1 MSDINKIW
9 TKVLETIKPEI
20 LPVSYSTW
28 IEPIV
33 PVSDNNNTFV
43 LEVANEWNRTMIE
56 ERYKDLIK
64 NALMILT
71 NNDYSVEINIVNNDT
86 EKKALQKDEFSKKNV
101 SFMGLNSE
109 YRFDNFI
116 IGDSNKVAQAAANAV
131 ASACIANSPCDYNP
145 LFLFSG
151 AGLGKTHLMH
161 AVGNKILSE
170 APDRKVLYVTSEQFT
185 NDLIN
190 AITTNT
196 NQEFRKKYR
205 TVDILMIDDIQ
216 FISKREGIQQEIF
229 HTFND
234 LFQDKKFIIIS
245 CDKPPRE
252 LFGIEERLITRFA
265 SGVVYEI
272 QSPDFETRVAILKK
286 KAEQLNIEV
295 SDDICH
301 YIADNVTKSN
311 RELESTMKMIVS
323 YHRLMNREVTLALAK
338 EALKDYITDSA
349 GVVTADSICEIIER
363 YFNLEKNDL
372 KLKTRAKK
380 ISYPRQIAMYFMK
393 KLIDMNL
400 NNIGMY
406 FNGMDH
412 SSIIHN
418 IKKIENDIQ
427 TDSVFAQKIEMLK
440 KDIIN

>member
-1 MSDINKIW
+1 MSDLQKMWIQ
-9 TKVLETIKPEI
+9 VLDTIRPEI
-20 LPVSYSTW
+20 LPVSFSTW
-28 IEPIV
+28 IDPIK
-33 PVSDNNNTFV
+33 PISAQNNILI
-43 LEVANEWNRTMIE
+43 LEVNNEWNKTMIE

-64 NALMILT
+64 NALVYIT
-71 NNDYSVEINIVNNDT
+71 GEDFSVEININSENT
-86 EKKALQKDEFSKKNV
+86 EKEDYGDNFDNSNLTLA
-101 SFMGLNSE
+101 GLNPD

-131 ASACIANSPCDYNP
+131 ATACIQGAHCDYNP

-161 AVGNKILSE
+161 AVGNKILSG
-170 APDRKVLYVTSEQFT
+170 AHKKKVLYVTSEQFT
-185 NDLIN
+185 NELIN

-196 NQEFRKKYR
+196 NQEFRNKYR
-205 TVDILMIDDIQ
+205 TVDVLMIDDIQ
-216 FISKREGIQQEIF
+216 FISRMEGIQKEIF

-234 LFQDKKFIIIS
+234 LFRDNKYIIIS

-272 QSPDFETRVAILKK
+272 QPPDYETRIAILRK
-286 KAEQLNIEV
+286 KAQQLHIEI
-295 SDDICH
+295 DDEIYK
-301 YIADNVTKSN
+301 YIAGNVTQSN
-311 RELESTMKMIVS
+311 RELESAMKMIVS
-323 YHRLMNREVTLALAK
+323 YHRLMNREVNLALAK
-338 EALKDYITDSA
+338 EALKDYITDTA
-349 GVVTADSICEIIER
+349 GVVTADSICDKIER
-363 YFNLEKNDL
+363 YFNLDKGAL
-372 KLKTRAKK
+372 KLKTKAKN

-393 KLIDMNL
+393 KLMNMNL
-400 NNIGMY
+400 KNIGMY

-412 SSIIHN
+412 STIIHN

-427 TDSVFAQKIEMLK
+427 TDSAFAQKIEMLK

>member
-33 PVSDNNNTFV
+33 PISNDNDIFV

-71 NNDYSVEINIVNNDT
+71 NKQYSVQIDIISNDT
-86 EKKALQKDEFSKKNV
+86 EKKVLQKDEFSKKNL
-101 SFMGLNSE
+101 SFQGLNSE

-131 ASACIANSPCDYNP
+131 ASACITNSSCDYNP

-161 AVGNKILSE
+161 AVGNKILTEDSNK
-170 APDRKVLYVTSEQFT
+170 KVLYVTSEQFT
-185 NDLIN
+185 NELIN

-196 NQEFRKKYR
+196 NQEFRNKYR

-216 FISKREGIQQEIF
+216 FISRMEGIQKEIF

-272 QSPDFETRVAILKK
+272 QSPDFETRVAILRK
-286 KAEQLNIEV
+286 KAEQLNIEI
-295 SDDICH
+295 SDDIYQ
-301 YIADNVTKSN
+301 YIAENVTKSN
-311 RELESTMKMIVS
+311 RELESAMKMIVS
-323 YHRLMNREVTLALAK
+323 YHRLMNRDVTLSLAK

-349 GVVTADSICEIIER
+349 GIVTADSICEKIER
-363 YFNLEKNDL
+363 YFNLDKNAL
-372 KLKTRAKK
+372 KLKTKAKN

-393 KLIDMNL
+393 KLMNMSL
-400 NNIGMY
+400 KNIGLY

-412 SSIIHN
+412 STIIHN